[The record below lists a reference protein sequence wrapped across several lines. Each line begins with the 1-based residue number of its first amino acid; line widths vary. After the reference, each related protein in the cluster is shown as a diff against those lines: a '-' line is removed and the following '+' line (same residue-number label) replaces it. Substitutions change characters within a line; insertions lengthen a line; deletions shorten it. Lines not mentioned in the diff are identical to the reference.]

1 MKTRLIV
8 LSSLVALV
16 LTAWAIPA
24 GAQPS
29 KVHTGPPPATLTF
42 PEDKDFVEIPF
53 EFVREK
59 IFIPVRVNGSEPMS
73 FILDTGAP
81 IAVLKG
87 SDPAG
92 ALNLNIVGEAQVG
105 GVGEG
110 DVSSVSLA
118 GNVTFQVGD
127 IEITGGMMAIGVGD
141 NLPDFGWDGV
151 IGRPLFKNLVV
162 DIDFANQIVR
172 FYPPDKFAYSG
183 NGSELPLTLGN
194 GSFPFVTSEVSID
207 GGTAVPATIVIDTGA
222 GHALSLSVDT
232 HEDLELPEKTVS
244 SVLGWG
250 ANGVIHGRTG
260 RITSLKLGD
269 YVLHNVVTG
278 FPDPSGVHAL
288 DEGATGHVERHGI
301 LGAKVL
307 KRFRVVFDYTNAQV
321 ILEPRSGLETPFT
334 FNNSGVMPLP
344 WMAGAE
350 SIEVADVIAS
360 SPAEKAGIE
369 VGDRITAIDGKPVA
383 EIGVNEIDA
392 LLEQASGSKITFTI
406 RRENKEFEK
415 KLVLRELI

>member
-8 LSSLVALV
+8 LSSLVALT
-16 LTAWAIPA
+16 LTMWAIPA
-24 GAQPS
+24 GAQPT
-29 KVHTGPPPATLTF
+29 KMHMGPPAATLTF
-42 PEDKDFVEIPF
+42 PEDKDVVEISF

-59 IFIPVRVNGSEPMS
+59 IFIPVSVNGSEPMS

-87 SDPAG
+87 SDPTGVLDLKITGQAH
-92 ALNLNIVGEAQVG
+92 VG
-105 GVGEG
+105 GAGEG
-110 DVSSVSLA
+110 DARSVSIA
-118 GNVTFQVGD
+118 GDVTFQVGG
-127 IEITGGMMAIGVGD
+127 IEITGGMMAIGVGES
-141 NLPDFGWDGV
+141 LPDFGWDGV

-162 DIDFANQIVR
+162 DIDFASQIVR
-172 FYPPDKFAYSG
+172 FYPPDKFTYDG
-183 NGSELPLTLGN
+183 NGSELPLTIAN
-194 GSFPFVTSEVSID
+194 GSFPFVTSEISID

-222 GHALSLSVDT
+222 GHALSLSVDN
-232 HEDLELPEKTVS
+232 HDDLELPGKTVS

-269 YVLHNVVTG
+269 YVLHNVVTS
-278 FPDPSGVHAL
+278 FPDPKGVHAL
-288 DEGATGHVERHGI
+288 GGLGQIERHGI

-307 KRFRVVFDYTNAQV
+307 KRFRVVFDYTNARV
-321 ILEPRSGLETPFT
+321 ILEPNTGLETPFT

-344 WMAGAE
+344 WTPGAE

-360 SPAEKAGIE
+360 SPAEKSGIE
-369 VGDRITAIDGKPVA
+369 IGDRITAIDGKPVA
-383 EIGVNEIDA
+383 AIGVDEIQA

-406 RRENKEFEK
+406 LRENKEFEK
-415 KLVLRELI
+415 ELVLRELI